1 MGILDLA
8 RRKFQDIVGEGEGTA
23 SKDAEDGVRSP
34 KPFTAY
40 YSNGLFMGESG
51 SLWLYFQMPEDVK
64 VQYVESYTE
73 AAENQS
79 FLLDVFDDL
88 GKSLNVV
95 ESTKKDP
102 RIKWHIP
109 MVREIT
115 REIQQPYNITPSQS
129 DFLSRMNVSRRQIW
143 HSYFGV
149 ELQMG
154 SISSE
159 IPGISDK
166 VRTYVDFM
174 MGRMDFEYS
183 LYKDSLEL
191 TNSVCMNYG
200 MQPLDFQAEPKD
212 LERLTAWYGVSD
224 EKYNMRADIT
234 TTALDEPEHGKSIFT
249 PAYGEIAFSSVRPRE
264 AKDMFMQDPYNSGDV
279 RFGRAI
285 LSPSVNA
292 VHVNIRGEI
301 RSPDTAM
308 KIFDKKSDRNE
319 DKAYASTSDNS
330 DLEERRKISRETN
343 MLEVASGAAGQGHA
357 FLDNVELI
365 VASLVTGK
373 KNELNSALSAYG
385 LEATNTTMRQ
395 IYALNSTVPT
405 YPNTV
410 FKVPKSNSRRNPN
423 VSNFYG
429 GILSLSG
436 LFSTTKPAGKSG
448 ILLGLS
454 DANYDYKEIF
464 VETNASNKYSKPPT
478 TLVVGTSGSGK
489 TVQLLMMAAQ
499 YVYLGTSVFFLNPKP
514 QNTLKPF
521 FDHLDGITINLSN
534 NYLDENPGMLDP
546 MFFIEDRKEVGRLL
560 ADMIIRAQGMNS
572 KSNQRVQ
579 SIRSQEEL
587 TTELVEHAQM
597 PANECSYDIIFGNQ
611 KHGAN
616 TPRLSDD
623 DTVAFVRQKMISSPF
638 WKASISQN
646 PEGRSGFLTAIQS
659 GRPFLVE
666 WASSISMPATK
677 NEDDWTQQERDGVQ
691 SVVNLFKFGAEVI
704 GNSRRGGALIV
715 DESHILQT
723 SEVAMNLVK
732 KSGREWR
739 SQDINLIL
747 ATQNMAD
754 FLDDNEFN
762 IYAYVRLFIIMNLAE
777 TQKEL
782 DLFFDITKFPRDEE
796 HKYYITHA
804 AMETADSVKH
814 KKQIPNAIVIDNA
827 YEVCTGILCGPWPT
841 RELSAATGK
850 HLKDIMQDEQQQLDL
865 MTFEDLSRQSL
876 EQEEEQNSFADI

>member
-1 MGILDLA
+1 MGIKDFA

-23 SKDAEDGVRSP
+23 GRDVEGGIRSP
-34 KPFTAY
+34 KPYSSY
-40 YSNGLFMGESG
+40 YSNGIFQGENG
-51 SLWLYFQMPEDVK
+51 SLWIYFHMPEDVK

-88 GKSLNVV
+88 GRSLNVT

-109 MVREIT
+109 MIREIT
-115 REIQQPYNITPSQS
+115 REIQQPFDITPAQS
-129 DFLSRMNVSRRQIW
+129 DFLSRMNVSKRQVW

-154 SISSE
+154 SISSD
-159 IPGISDK
+159 IYGISDK
-166 VRTYVDFM
+166 VRNYVDFM
-174 MGRMDFEYS
+174 MGRMDFEYT

-191 TNSVCMNYG
+191 TNSICMDYG
-200 MQPLDFQAEPKD
+200 MTPLDFEAEPKD
-212 LERLTAWYGVSD
+212 LERLTAWYGISD
-224 EKYNMRADIT
+224 DKYNMRPDIV
-234 TTALDEPEHGKSIFT
+234 TTAIDEPEHGKSIFT
-249 PAYGEIAFSSVRPRE
+249 PAYGEIAFSAVRPRE
-264 AKDMFMQDPYNSGDV
+264 SKDMFMQDPYNSGDV

-301 RSPDTAM
+301 RSPETAT

-319 DKAYASTSDNS
+319 DRAEAATSINS
-330 DLEERRKISRETN
+330 DMEDRRRMEQQN
-343 MLEVASGAAGQGHA
+343 QMLEIASGAAGQGHA

-365 VASLVTGK
+365 VATLVTGK
-373 KNELNSALSAYG
+373 KNELNTTLNTYG

-395 IYALNSTVPT
+395 IFALNSTIPT

-423 VSNFYG
+423 VNTFYG

-448 ILLGLS
+448 VLLGLS

-478 TLVVGTSGSGK
+478 TLVIGTSGSGK

-546 MFFIEDRKEVGRLL
+546 MFFIEDRKEAGRLL

-572 KSNQRVQ
+572 KTNQRVL
-579 SIRSQEEL
+579 SIRQQEEL

-597 PANECSYDIIFGNQ
+597 PANECSYDVIFGNQ

-623 DTVAFVRQKMISSPF
+623 DTVAFVKQKMVSSPF

-646 PEGRSGFLTAIQS
+646 PDGRSGFLTAIRS

-666 WASSISMPATK
+666 WDNSISMPASK

-691 SVVNLFKFGAEVI
+691 SVVNLFKFGAETI
-704 GNSRRGGALIV
+704 GNSRRGGALVV
-715 DESHILQT
+715 DEAHIMQT

-754 FLDDNEFN
+754 FLDDNEYN
-762 IYAYVRLFIIMNLAE
+762 IFPYVRLFIIMNLAE
-777 TQKEL
+777 TTKEL
-782 DLFFDITKFPRDEE
+782 DIFFDLTKFPRDEE

-804 AMETADSVKH
+804 AMETADSVRN
-814 KKQIPNAIVIDNA
+814 KKRIPNAIVIDNA
-827 YEVCTGILCGPWPT
+827 YDIKTGIMCGPWPS
-841 RELSAATGK
+841 RELQAATGK
-850 HLKDIMQDEQQQLDL
+850 HIKDILQDDQQQLQL
-865 MTFEDLSRQSL
+865 MTFEELSRISL
-876 EQEEEQNSFADI
+876 EQEEEQNSVSDL

>member
-1 MGILDLA
+1 MGIKSFV
-8 RRKFQDIVGEGEGTA
+8 RRKFQDVVGEGEGTA
-23 SKDAEDGVRSP
+23 GKDIEGGIRSP
-34 KPFTAY
+34 KPYSSFF
-40 YSNGLFMGESG
+40 SNGIFQGHDG
-51 SLWLYFQMPEDVK
+51 SLWIYFKMPEDVK

-88 GKSLNVV
+88 GRSLNVT

-109 MVREIT
+109 MVREIA
-115 REIQQPYNITPSQS
+115 REIQQPVDVTPAQS
-129 DFLSRMNVSRRQIW
+129 DFLSRMNVSKRQIW

-149 ELQMG
+149 ELKMG
-154 SISSE
+154 SISSD
-159 IPGISDK
+159 IYGISDK
-166 VRTYVDFM
+166 VRNYVDFM
-174 MGRMDFEYS
+174 MGKMDFEYT

-191 TNSVCMNYG
+191 TNSICMDYG
-200 MQPLDFQAEPKD
+200 MTPLDFEAEPKD

-224 EKYNMRADIT
+224 EKYNMRPDIIT
-234 TTALDEPEHGKSIFT
+234 TAIDEPEHGKSLFT
-249 PAYGEIAFSSVRPRE
+249 PAYGEISFSAVRPKE
-264 AKDMFMQDPYNSGDV
+264 SKDMFMQDPYNSGDV

-301 RSPDTAM
+301 RSPDSAM
-308 KIFDKKSDRNE
+308 KIFDKKSDKNE
-319 DKAYASTSDNS
+319 DKSDSSTSINS
-330 DLEERRKISRETN
+330 DMEDRRRLEREGH

-357 FLDNVELI
+357 FLDNVELV
-365 VASLVTGK
+365 VATLVTGK
-373 KNELNSALSAYG
+373 KSELNSALNAYS
-385 LEATNTTMRQ
+385 LEAINTTMRQ
-395 IYALNSTVPT
+395 VYALNSTIPA
-405 YPNTV
+405 YPNAV
-410 FKVPKSNSRRNPN
+410 FKIPKSNSRRNPN
-423 VSNFYG
+423 VNTFYG

-436 LFSTTKPAGKSG
+436 LFSTTKPAGKNG

-521 FDHLDGITINLSN
+521 FDHLDGVTINLSN

-546 MFFIEDRKEVGRLL
+546 MFFIEDRKEAGRLL
-560 ADMIIRAQGMNS
+560 ADMIIRAQGLNS
-572 KSNQRVQ
+572 KTNQKSQ
-579 SIRSQEEL
+579 SIRIQEEL

-597 PANECSYDIIFGNQ
+597 PANECSWDVIFGNK

-623 DTVAFVRQKMISSPF
+623 DTVEFIRQKMISSPF

-646 PEGRSGFLTAIQS
+646 PDGRSGFLTAIKS

-666 WASSISMPATK
+666 WDNSISMPASK
-677 NEDDWTQQERDGVQ
+677 NEDEWTQPERDGVQ
-691 SVVNLFKFGAEVI
+691 SVVNLFKFGAETI
-704 GNSRRGGALIV
+704 GNSRKGGGLFV
-715 DESHILQT
+715 DEAHIMQT

-754 FLDDNEFN
+754 FLDDNEYN
-762 IYAYVRLFIIMNLAE
+762 IFPYVRLFIIMNLAE
-777 TQKEL
+777 TKKEL
-782 DLFFDITKFPRDEE
+782 DLFFDITKFPRDDE

-804 AMETADSVKH
+804 AMDTADSVKT

-827 YEVCTGILCGPWPT
+827 YGVKTGIMCGPWPS
-841 RELSAATGK
+841 RELSSATGK
-850 HLKDIMQDEQQQLDL
+850 HVKDIMQDDQQQLQL
-865 MTFEDLSRQSL
+865 MTFEELSKMSL
-876 EQEEEQNSFADI
+876 EQEEEQNSVADL